1 MVDPKSWSD
10 SRVVQPEQDLCTPI
24 CSHISVMPNTIGRT
38 KNVRI
43 SGYIFSANA
52 SEQYRRNRKRED
64 KHRIQMDLLLC
75 KIHNVDLLN
84 SIQLSS
90 KENKDAHTKKKSP
103 HLKATSPLPIIII
116 ITIHRPETKMRK
128 IHQHHHLLSSPP
140 PFHPSLPFQN
150 PSMCHPNTVPNL
162 QARRTH

>member
-1 MVDPKSWSD
+1 
-10 SRVVQPEQDLCTPI
+10 
-24 CSHISVMPNTIGRT
+24 MPNYYNAAPTIGRT
-38 KNVRI
+38 KNIRI
-43 SGYIFSANA
+43 SRYILSANA

-75 KIHNVDLLN
+75 MIHNVDLLN

-90 KENKDAHTKKKSP
+90 KKNKDAHTKKKSP

-116 ITIHRPETKMRK
+116 IITTHLPETKMK
-128 IHQHHHLLSSPP
+128 NIHQNHHFLSSPP
-140 PFHPSLPFQN
+140 PFHLSRPFQN

-162 QARRTH
+162 